1 MQWLLTVVFKSC
13 VVCVYERA
21 FGFYTNP
28 KIISLTYKE
37 QQFIIIELFYVFICF
52 DRFLCCT
59 LRFHIFWQ
67 DLNMLCAFR
76 ALTHSITT
84 AAGFVQRWELLFSSK
99 LIAYVFFEKEEQFKL
114 LRESAQCVCMNKKN
128 LKYYFSFFVLPLV
141 KVVIKLLSLL
151 SVFSSARCCDCN
163 EYSNTV
169 SL

>member
-114 LRESAQCVCMNKKN
+114 LRESAQCVCMNKKIWN
-128 LKYYFSFFVLPLV
+128 IIIFFCPSTCKSGNKAVISPFSLFLCKMLWLQWVQ
-141 KVVIKLLSLL
+141 
-151 SVFSSARCCDCN
+151 
-163 EYSNTV
+163 
-169 SL
+169 

>member
-1 MQWLLTVVFKSC
+1 MPLSFLLTEGKYRALRMEFSLPPSTYATMAIREVLKLDTSIKKQTQLNTTWFNWDHDTFRHELDCWCSGC

-84 AAGFVQRWELLFSSK
+84 AAGFVQMRT
-99 LIAYVFFEKEEQFKL
+99 
-114 LRESAQCVCMNKKN
+114 
-128 LKYYFSFFVLPLV
+128 SF
-141 KVVIKLLSLL
+141 
-151 SVFSSARCCDCN
+151 
-163 EYSNTV
+163 
-169 SL
+169 

>member
-99 LIAYVFFEKEEQFKL
+99 LIAYVF
-114 LRESAQCVCMNKKN
+114 LRRKSNLNCWENRHSVCVWTKKSEI
-128 LKYYFSFFVLPLV
+128 LFFFFVLPLV